1 MNAHEPAQLDVLLAC
16 VRQGDADAMAQ
27 LLARIQPDLLRY
39 AKRSC
44 ASADVDEAV
53 QDALWIIY
61 RKAGAL
67 KFMLAFSSWLYKIV
81 LRICLR
87 LKRRTSV
94 LESFDDDNPDHMAA
108 ATHASLDLRLD
119 LAKILSRLEERHRD
133 VLLLHDFLGFTAEEA
148 ARALEI
154 SPQASKSRLHRA
166 RALVRNQLTELKNG
180 IRQ

>member
-1 MNAHEPAQLDVLLAC
+1 MSAHEPAQLEELLVC
-16 VRQGDADAMAQ
+16 VRQGEADAMAQ
-27 LLARIQPDLLRY
+27 LLARVQPDLLRY

-53 QDALWIIY
+53 QDAMWIIY

-67 KFMLAFSSWLYKIV
+67 KFMLAWSSWIYKIV

-87 LKRRTSV
+87 LKRNASI
-94 LESFDDDNPDHMAA
+94 LESFDEGNPDHMAA
-108 ATHASLDLRLD
+108 THADLDLRLD
-119 LAKILSRLEERHRD
+119 VARILAQLQEGHRE
-133 VLLLHDFLGFTAEEA
+133 VLILHDFLGFTAEEA
-148 ARALEI
+148 AHALAI

-166 RALVRNQLTELKNG
+166 RALVRQKLTELKYD